1 MGFLVQPR
9 RPIPVLGNS
18 NTSRKS
24 GVSGVCSVL
33 SGPFGK
39 KKRKKRK
46 TKQNKKRRGRERE
59 REKEKGPFVNA
70 RYDSE
75 RKTMYPAVGINVNG
89 FGF

>member
-9 RPIPVLGNS
+9 RLNPVVGNS
-18 NTSRKS
+18 NTSRKR

-33 SGPFGK
+33 SGPFGGRK
-39 KKRKKRK
+39 KKKKK
-46 TKQNKKRRGRERE
+46 RGRERQ
-59 REKEKGPFVNA
+59 KETEPFVNA

-89 FGF
+89 LGF

>member
-1 MGFLVQPR
+1 M
-9 RPIPVLGNS
+9 
-18 NTSRKS
+18 
-24 GVSGVCSVL
+24 
-33 SGPFGK
+33 FGAFRSFREKEK
-39 KKRKKRK
+39 KKKKNK
-46 TKQNKKRRGRERE
+46 TKQKKERERE

>member
-1 MGFLVQPR
+1 MGFLVQPCR
-9 RPIPVLGNS
+9 LNPVVGNS
-18 NTSRKS
+18 NTSRKR

-33 SGPFGK
+33 SGPFGERKKK
-39 KKRKKRK
+39 KKRE
-46 TKQNKKRRGRERE
+46 GE
-59 REKEKGPFVNA
+59 REKETEPFVNA